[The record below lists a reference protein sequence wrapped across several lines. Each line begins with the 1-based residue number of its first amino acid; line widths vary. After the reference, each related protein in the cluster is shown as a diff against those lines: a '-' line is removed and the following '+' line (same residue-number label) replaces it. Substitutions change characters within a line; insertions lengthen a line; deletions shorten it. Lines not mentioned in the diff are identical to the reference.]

1 MSIRTKLTLITISGL
16 IAFYAIVG
24 GMLSGSSFGRV
35 VANPGPYP
43 QLKIFEEVVRHIVND
58 YVEKPDLNKVRVGA
72 LRGLT
77 DGLDPYSSYLL
88 PAQLKEYQAN
98 KGKYPD
104 MTGLQL
110 GSVQRFAYVISVVPN
125 SPADKAGIRPR
136 DVIEYIDGHATQ
148 DIDLIDANAMLSGQA
163 GTSVE
168 LTFLRTR
175 TRGNE
180 KIKITRAPVTLP
192 KPEMQMLEQQIG
204 YIKVQ
209 ALQGQAEAVQ
219 TAIKDVTKRGATK
232 IVLDL
237 RGSAGDDLQAGV
249 TVANYFLK
257 SGTIAKVIGRK
268 EKLLNT
274 FEAKPENALTDLPVA
289 VLIDNTT
296 AGAAEVVA
304 AAILDNKRGDVVG
317 ERTFGVGTAQQLFP
331 LDDGSA
337 MLLTTSRYAA
347 PSGRFFFPDG
357 VLPGVEVKRQD
368 LTAFLPEDAD
378 TAPSPSPSTEGQN
391 KSATPTPS
399 ATPGAASKPSEDV
412 ILKKAIEVLTTGAK
426 AKKKAS

>member
-24 GMLSGSSFGRV
+24 GMLSGSFGRV

-43 QLKIFEEVVRHIVND
+43 QLRIFEEVVRHIVND

-77 DGLDPYSSYLL
+77 DGLDPYSAYLL
-88 PAQLKEYQAN
+88 PAQLKEYQSN
-98 KGKYPD
+98 KGKYAD
-104 MTGLQL
+104 MTGIQL

-125 SPADKAGIRPR
+125 SPADKAGVKAR

-175 TRGNE
+175 TRANE
-180 KIKITRAPVTLP
+180 KVKITRAPVAQP
-192 KPEMQMLEQQIG
+192 KPETQLMEQQIG
-204 YIKVQ
+204 YVKVPV
-209 ALQGQAEAVQ
+209 LVGQAEAVQ
-219 TAIKDVTKRGATK
+219 TSIKDAVKRGATK
-232 IVLDL
+232 IILDL
-237 RGSAGDDLQAGV
+237 RGSAGDDLQTGV

-274 FEAKPENALTDLPVA
+274 FEAKPENAITDLPVA
-289 VLIDNTT
+289 VLIDNST
-296 AGAAEVVA
+296 AGAAEVIA
-304 AAILDNKRGDVVG
+304 AAIQDNKRGDVIG
-317 ERTFGVGTAQQLFP
+317 ERSFGVGTAQQLFP

-337 MLLTTSRYAA
+337 MLLTTSRYAS
-347 PSGRFFFPDG
+347 PNGKFFFPEG
-357 VLPGVEVKRQD
+357 VMPATEVKRQD
-368 LTAFLPEDAD
+368 LAAILPDDVDTEPSPKPS
-378 TAPSPSPSTEGQN
+378 TAPT
-391 KSATPTPS
+391 ATPTPTPTP
-399 ATPGAASKPSEDV
+399 ATAGKPGEDL

-426 AKKKAS
+426 AKKKAA